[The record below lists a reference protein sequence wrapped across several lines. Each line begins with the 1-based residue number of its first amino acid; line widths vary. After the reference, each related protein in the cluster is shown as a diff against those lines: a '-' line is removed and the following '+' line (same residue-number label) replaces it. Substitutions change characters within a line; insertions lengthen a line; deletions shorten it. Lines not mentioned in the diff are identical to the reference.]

1 MFALWVQSATFRI
14 AGMYPA
20 CAVYRM
26 AYREQVQV
34 HCCFTTTET
43 VRTMRGRGAL
53 DGHLN
58 FHTAL
63 SRTSSRF
70 TSTEIIRT
78 IRDGEP
84 RTATSTSTQ
93 LCREQVQC
101 CFTSTETIR
110 TISDGEPR
118 TATST
123 FTQLL
128 SSVAN
133 KAASWV
139 KPAENSGE
147 KWAWPCM
154 YSRVTSQSKEAALP
168 RDTLYNDG
176 DFTTRCKCLLQ
187 GERKGTSTVNITG
200 LITRFRLNQTLVV
213 VNKCTRRHGN

>member
-1 MFALWVQSATFRI
+1 MFALWVQNATFRI

-84 RTATSTSTQ
+84 RTATST
-93 LCREQVQC
+93 
-101 CFTSTETIR
+101 
-110 TISDGEPR
+110 
-118 TATST
+118 

-133 KAASWV
+133 KAAFWV